1 MAKGY
6 GKIGGTG
13 RAPGNM
19 KAQVQALQKQMQEQQ
34 AKIAE
39 METTTTVGGGAIK
52 ITMTGDQVCKSVV
65 IDPDF
70 LKDSDAETLQ
80 DILLSGFNM
89 ALEQSR
95 KLADENMGFLG
106 NTLSSLGLNF

>member
-6 GKIGGTG
+6 GKIGG
-13 RAPGNM
+13 APRPGGNM

-39 METTTTVGGGAIK
+39 IETTTTVGGGAIK

-65 IDPDF
+65 IDPEF

-80 DILLSGFNM
+80 DILMSGFNM